1 MAVEVAGEGAA
12 AAVVGEEEEQAE
24 ALAAAER
31 VEARAAAELVREGE
45 PVVAAAFMSD
55 IQPAADMD
63 LLTRI
68 RGAPEYF
75 NFKGVIRLGLAAG
88 MLGALLIQSTNV
100 RFSPLGMCASRRH
113 TSAIFTR
120 LTRLRR

>member
-1 MAVEVAGEGAA
+1 V
-12 AAVVGEEEEQAE
+12 AAVAVGEAAVGEEEERA
-24 ALAAAER
+24 
-31 VEARAAAELVREGE
+31 EARAAAELVREGE

-63 LLTRI
+63 LTRI

-100 RFSPLGMCASRRH
+100 RLSPLGMCAGRRR
-113 TSAIFTR
+113 TSTIFTR